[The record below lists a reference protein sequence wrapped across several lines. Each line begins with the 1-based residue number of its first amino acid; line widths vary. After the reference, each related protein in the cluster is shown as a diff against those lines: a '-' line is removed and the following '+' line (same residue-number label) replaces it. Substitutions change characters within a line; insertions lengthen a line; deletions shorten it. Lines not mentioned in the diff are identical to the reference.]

1 MNKHLERTKVDMT
14 TWNTYTLVVVR
25 YSHFD
30 YHFSSALCYM
40 RCFDQDSTL
49 GRYRLIFELIYFITE
64 LWPLIHI
71 RISLV
76 FILLLDIE
84 MLTIVL
90 NFNIHED
97 TCHTQPSSEHF
108 SS

>member
-1 MNKHLERTKVDMT
+1 
-14 TWNTYTLVVVR
+14 
-25 YSHFD
+25 
-30 YHFSSALCYM
+30 M
-40 RCFDQDSTL
+40 RCFDQDSPL
-49 GRYRLIFELIYFITE
+49 GRYRLIFELGWLKEILYFITE

-76 FILLLDIE
+76 FILLLDIK

-90 NFNIHED
+90 NFNIYED
-97 TCHTQPSSEHF
+97 ICHAQPSSEHF

>member
-1 MNKHLERTKVDMT
+1 M
-14 TWNTYTLVVVR
+14 
-25 YSHFD
+25 
-30 YHFSSALCYM
+30 
-40 RCFDQDSTL
+40 
-49 GRYRLIFELIYFITE
+49 
-64 LWPLIHI
+64 IHI

-90 NFNIHED
+90 NFNIYED
-97 TCHTQPSSEHF
+97 ICHAQPSSEHF